1 MSSTQSTPRK
11 DFYVHIGAP
20 DPIIV
25 RYRAGGESG
34 ALVAFDSTLK
44 LTYTNAAGTV
54 TLGVGTGITLSAD
67 ETVADA
73 RAMIQLTTAQSR
85 AIPMGALT
93 SYELQR
99 TVGSREE
106 VILMGKLVGEGGG
119 NPDAA

>member
-25 RYRAGGESG
+25 RYRAGG

-44 LTYTNAAGTV
+44 LTYTNAAGSV

-73 RAMIQLTTAQSR
+73 RATIQLTTAQSR

-106 VILMGKLVGEGGG
+106 VILMGKLFGEGGG